1 MFFYHLPS
9 NKNIQGNLESHKLKI
24 YSVSTQDELDDVL
37 NNVHKRYSNLF
48 YYQFLLSVNVGHL
61 SLNGG
66 TWLVE
71 GYLAAEGRYGTQTIR
86 LYSSNILDERHR
98 SLRNEIWTDWC
109 NTITNSNLPIMESHL
124 VDPNGSNTI
133 KINLQNNTTVERV
146 QVTLASLID
155 LQISG
160 MTIRAGT
167 YNTVEIILSKTY
179 SGTIRV
185 NVLYYKT

>member
-1 MFFYHLPS
+1 MLSKFTVTILNSFFRPPPS
-9 NKNIQGNLESHKLKI
+9 NNNITANQITEEILFTRHNTVLF
-24 YSVSTQDELDDVL
+24 YSNWSDSINFPSLYGTGQIVSGIDTEYSFIDYISAL
-37 NNVHKRYSNLF
+37 NNKK
-48 YYQFLLSVNVGHL
+48 YYGIINYKNRKVN
-61 SLNGG
+61 
-66 TWLVE
+66 WLD
-71 GYLAAEGRYGTQTIR
+71 LAA
-86 LYSSNILDERHR
+86 
-98 SLRNEIWTDWC
+98 
-109 NTITNSNLPIMESHL
+109 NSDLPIMESHL

-160 MTIRAGT
+160 MTVRAGA